1 MAVGC
6 LRKESSYVKICT
18 SWFLTQKLRK
28 ENRNNWVSLERNTR
42 KAYQIIGDI
51 IGHVVTRSDRW
62 FFFRVIYYG
71 FLPNKHYTNT
81 NNSASEND
89 LYKV

>member
-28 ENRNNWVSLERNTR
+28 ETWNNWVSLERNAR
-42 KAYQIIGDI
+42 KAY
-51 IGHVVTRSDRW
+51 
-62 FFFRVIYYG
+62 
-71 FLPNKHYTNT
+71 
-81 NNSASEND
+81 
-89 LYKV
+89 